1 MWHECVF
8 GQHWFSTRSVSDG
21 LMVLCSDVASDV
33 VQPWF
38 SCISGLTF
46 YSSDFVHLWGGCML
60 GNCKVNHGV
69 SDVSLIELS
78 WLMCGSAMVQV
89 VAV

>member
-1 MWHECVF
+1 M
-8 GQHWFSTRSVSDG
+8 
-21 LMVLCSDVASDV
+21 APDV

-38 SCISGLTF
+38 SFIFGLMF
-46 YSSDFVHLWGGCML
+46 YSSDGVNLLGGRML
-60 GNCKVNHGV
+60 VDCKVNHGC

-78 WLMCGSAMVQV
+78 WFMCGSAMVQV

>member
-1 MWHECVF
+1 M
-8 GQHWFSTRSVSDG
+8 
-21 LMVLCSDVASDV
+21 APDV

-38 SCISGLTF
+38 SFMCGLMF
-46 YSSDFVHLWGGCML
+46 YSSDGVNLWGGRML
-60 GNCKVNHGV
+60 VNCKVNHGV

-78 WLMCGSAMVQV
+78 WFMCGSAMVQV